1 MFWWQPFCALKQQS
15 VVCPQFCYFPLQSLS
30 GLLRV
35 RLLNTEILSDS
46 RYAEIRRATCFLHFR
61 LCVLSCFEFESGMI
75 GNMGRPEQPWRTGH
89 SQGLGKS
96 SGRLGRGQDHSELP
110 MSVQFESKYIQISV
124 YYGREGGHAP
134 PPTEATR
141 TSKPAFD
148 QIIRYNYCMI
158 PSGGVGMPCRQPKRQ
173 KLKQRYAALMRPFDI
188 FRQFQMMKCIEILK
202 CVFCCFG
209 IRHIRHWQPWH
220 LDILTA
226 ELSVCWYFEL
236 TLFGQTVCN

>member
-15 VVCPQFCYFPLQSLS
+15 VVCPQFCYFPHFSAACNLLLLQSFIS

-61 LCVLSCFEFESGMI
+61 LCVLSCFEFQSGMI

-110 MSVQFESKYIQISV
+110 MSVQFESKYIQNISV
-124 YYGREGGHAP
+124 YFCILLVWKRA
-134 PPTEATR
+134 TEATG

-148 QIIRYNYCMI
+148 QIIR
-158 PSGGVGMPCRQPKRQ
+158 
-173 KLKQRYAALMRPFDI
+173 
-188 FRQFQMMKCIEILK
+188 
-202 CVFCCFG
+202 
-209 IRHIRHWQPWH
+209 H
-220 LDILTA
+220 
-226 ELSVCWYFEL
+226 
-236 TLFGQTVCN
+236 

>member
-15 VVCPQFCYFPLQSLS
+15 VVCPQFCHFPHFSAACNLLLLQSFMS

-61 LCVLSCFEFESGMI
+61 LCVLSCFEFQSGMI

-110 MSVQFESKYIQISV
+110 MSVQFESKYIQNISV
-124 YYGREGGHAP
+124 YFCILLVWKRA
-134 PPTEATR
+134 TEATG

-148 QIIRYNYCMI
+148 QIIRY
-158 PSGGVGMPCRQPKRQ
+158 
-173 KLKQRYAALMRPFDI
+173 
-188 FRQFQMMKCIEILK
+188 
-202 CVFCCFG
+202 
-209 IRHIRHWQPWH
+209 
-220 LDILTA
+220 
-226 ELSVCWYFEL
+226 
-236 TLFGQTVCN
+236 